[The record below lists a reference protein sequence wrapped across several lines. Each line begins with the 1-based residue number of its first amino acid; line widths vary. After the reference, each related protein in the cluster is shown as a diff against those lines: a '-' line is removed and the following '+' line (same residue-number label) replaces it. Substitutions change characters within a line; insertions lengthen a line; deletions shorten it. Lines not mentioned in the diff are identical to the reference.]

1 MKKQNFLKGSMIL
14 MISAVVAKVLGAMFK
29 IPLTNMLGGVGMSY
43 FSCAYSIFLPVYSLT
58 VTGLSSAVARMTAH
72 SAAFGM
78 YANIRRI
85 RRTAML
91 MFAAAG
97 LVGSAAVYLLADPL
111 SRLSSG
117 SSEAA
122 PAIMMIAP
130 AVLFGCITAVWRGYY
145 EGMSNMYPTALS
157 QAAEGIVK
165 VAAGLWLCGYV
176 SSHSSRLM
184 AYFPQITDVRA
195 LSAAAGILGVTL
207 SSLAAAVFFALAG
220 AYSRAQHGGESL
232 LMERRD
238 IAKELAL
245 TALPVGVSSVVTNLT
260 SMIDMWTIIGCISRF
275 GCGSSLPAGIP
286 DKDVPDFVYGS
297 YAGIAL
303 TVFNLV
309 PSVTNMLGKGALPC
323 ITSAWAA
330 RDKKA
335 LAEGTSQA
343 LLTAALLSVPAAFGL
358 GVLAP
363 DVLGLL
369 FPMQSEE
376 VRLCVMPLRLLMPGM
391 VCLCISFP
399 LFSMLQAVGRTSA
412 QLKIMLAGTA
422 VKLAGNIIL
431 VPFTGADGAAL
442 ATSLCYAVILAA
454 ALVVYVR
461 ASGVRIA
468 AAPFAGALYAG
479 ALCGCGAYLA
489 ASICGRFTASGIVRT
504 AAAIAAGGA
513 VYLLALSLLSL
524 KKKAPRT
531 MRSIPV

>member
-220 AYSRAQHGGESL
+220 AFSRAQHGGESL

-260 SMIDMWTIIGCISRF
+260 SLVDMWTVIACRSRF
-275 GCGSSLPAGIP
+275 GCGRGVPAAVAP
-286 DKDVPDFVYGS
+286 EDVPNFVYGS
-297 YAGIAL
+297 FAGIAL
-303 TVFNLV
+303 TVFHLV
-309 PSVTNMLGKGALPC
+309 PSVTNMLGKGALPAV
-323 ITSAWAA
+323 TAAWSSRDRAA
-330 RDKKA
+330 LEA
-335 LAEGTSQA
+335 GTSQA
-343 LLTAALLSVPAAFGL
+343 LVTAAAIAVPSAFGL

-363 DVLGLL
+363 EVLYLL
-369 FPMQSEE
+369 FPLQSDE
-376 VRLCVMPLRLLMPGM
+376 VEICISALRLLMAGM
-391 VCLCISFP
+391 VCLCLSFP
-399 LFSMLQAVGRTSA
+399 VFSLLQAVGKPSA
-412 QLKIMLAGTA
+412 PLRVMLVGTA
-422 VKLAGNIIL
+422 VKLAGNLAL
-431 VPFTGADGAAL
+431 VPLMGADGAAVS
-442 ATSLCYAVILAA
+442 TSVCYAVILAVS
-454 ALVVYVR
+454 LTVYVR
-461 ASGVRIA
+461 ASGA
-468 AAPFAGALYAG
+468 ALPVGALLKVLYAG
-479 ALCGCGAYLA
+479 AMCGGAAYLA
-489 ASICGRFTASGIVRT
+489 DGICTRAGAAPLLGTAVSIASG
-504 AAAIAAGGA
+504 AAM
-513 VYLLALSLLSL
+513 YLLSL
-524 KKKAPRT
+524 VLLSVKRPKKQMLPDT
-531 MRSIPV
+531 